1 MMMDRPVPV
10 VDFYGETKSWSTSD
24 LLHVEALIERSQLY
38 NWKIR
43 PHRHSNL
50 TQLFMVQTGGGI
62 AHLDA
67 ITFELTPTCILI
79 VPEMCVHDFEWL
91 KDSSGFVL
99 SIAAPLASE
108 LGRELGLEST
118 VFGKPAV
125 VKISAERSYLTSL
138 FKAIHDEFRQENSM
152 KGQMLDSL
160 IRTLTICLS
169 RHTGSRSS
177 TIAQPSR
184 ARRHY
189 TRFTA
194 LINRHHKSH
203 RTVASYANEIGIT
216 PSHLNAICQELT
228 GMSALTVIHERLF
241 LAARRSLVYTEK
253 TITGVSH
260 SLGFSDA
267 AYFTRF
273 FKRQTGMTPSAY
285 RQQSGTYS
293 TETANRMM

>member
-1 MMMDRPVPV
+1 MTTDRPIPV
-10 VDFYGETKSWSTSD
+10 VDFYGETESWSTPD
-24 LLHVEALIERSQLY
+24 LVHIEPLIERSQLY
-38 NWKIR
+38 DWKIR

-50 TQLFMVQTGGGI
+50 TQFFLVQKGGGM

-67 ITFELTPTCILI
+67 ITFELTPPCILI

-99 SIAAPLASE
+99 SIASPLASE
-108 LGRELGLEST
+108 LGRELGSGNT
-118 VFGKPAV
+118 VFREPTV
-125 VKISAERSYLTSL
+125 IDISAERNYLPLL
-138 FKAIHDEFRQENSM
+138 FKAIHDEHRQELSM
-152 KGQMLDSL
+152 NGPLLDSL
-160 IRTLTICLS
+160 IKTLTIYLS
-169 RHTGSRSS
+169 RRTGSRS
-177 TIAQPSR
+177 TTRDQPSR
-184 ARRHY
+184 ARTHY
-189 TRFTA
+189 VRFAA

-228 GMSALTVIHERLF
+228 GMSALTVIHGRLF

-260 SLGFSDA
+260 SLGFNDP

-273 FKRQTGMTPSAY
+273 FKRQTGMTPRQY
-285 RQQSGTYS
+285 RRQSGTYS
-293 TETANRMM
+293 GGE

>member
-1 MMMDRPVPV
+1 
-10 VDFYGETKSWSTSD
+10 
-24 LLHVEALIERSQLY
+24 
-38 NWKIR
+38 
-43 PHRHSNL
+43 
-50 TQLFMVQTGGGI
+50 
-62 AHLDA
+62 
-67 ITFELTPTCILI
+67 
-79 VPEMCVHDFEWL
+79 
-91 KDSSGFVL
+91 
-99 SIAAPLASE
+99 
-108 LGRELGLEST
+108 
-118 VFGKPAV
+118 
-125 VKISAERSYLTSL
+125 
-138 FKAIHDEFRQENSM
+138 M